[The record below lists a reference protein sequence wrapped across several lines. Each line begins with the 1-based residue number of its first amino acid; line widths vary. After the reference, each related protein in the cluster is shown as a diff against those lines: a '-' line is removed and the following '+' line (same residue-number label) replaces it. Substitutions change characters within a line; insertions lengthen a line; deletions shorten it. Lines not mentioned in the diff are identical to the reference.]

1 MMKGEDV
8 LVGCRARAS
17 DGDQVVVMLATMDD
31 DKVSNGGQMLAE
43 LGRQTMVR

>member
-1 MMKGEDV
+1 MEGEDV

-17 DGDQVVVMLATMDD
+17 DGDQVVVMLVMTDN

-43 LGRQTMVR
+43 LGRQTMAR